1 MSRGEK
7 EELKRYLKE
16 NLRLEIFKIG
26 GDCDLL
32 LIIDGEI
39 ISKIPI
45 FCDVKIRGIWGQPF
59 NAEKFFVKIDEEL

>member
-1 MSRGEK
+1 MSREEK

-45 FCDVKIRGIWGQPF
+45 HD
-59 NAEKFFVKIDEEL
+59 